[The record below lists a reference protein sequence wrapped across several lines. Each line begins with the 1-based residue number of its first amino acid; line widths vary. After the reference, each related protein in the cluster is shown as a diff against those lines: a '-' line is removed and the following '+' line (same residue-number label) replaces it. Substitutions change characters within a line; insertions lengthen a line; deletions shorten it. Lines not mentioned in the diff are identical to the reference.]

1 MTGRF
6 LVKFLFLYGKKHILL
21 RNARKMNNFLVCF
34 SFLAK
39 LFFGEIFGAKENC
52 MKNYTKISEIV
63 ENFTVPLAFFRKGG
77 ILRLYSDAD
86 FPDFL
91 VRMDMH

>member
-1 MTGRF
+1 
-6 LVKFLFLYGKKHILL
+6 
-21 RNARKMNNFLVCF
+21 
-34 SFLAK
+34 
-39 LFFGEIFGAKENC
+39 